1 MPIPSEASGLD
12 YTILR
17 PTGLMGEDEVDPP
30 LRDTHRD
37 TQ

>member
-1 MPIPSEASGLD
+1 MAIPSEASGLD

-30 LRDTHRD
+30 LCDTHGD
-37 TQ
+37 IQ